1 MIITKRVNG
10 YKNYTVNNQGEV
22 FNVKTKHKLT
32 PYKRKIGRQYYIQL
46 SKNNITQNFNLAK
59 LVCDHFKKKELH
71 SEYVKHLNFT
81 TEDNR
86 NKNLKRCTRGDLR
99 RHYNQGKKRG
109 VYTWTDGIRQY
120 YRATLK
126 IDDKC
131 KTIGYYKKRKD
142 AVIAYKAAFLVE
154 YGMLPF

>member
-1 MIITKRVNG
+1 MIISKRVKS

-22 FNVKTKHKLT
+22 FNVKTGHKIKPFKQST
-32 PYKRKIGRQYYIQL
+32 GRQYYVGL
-46 SKNNITQNFNLAK
+46 SKNGEYKYFNLAK

-71 SEYVKHLNFT
+71 SDYVRHLNFT

-86 NKNLKRCTRGDLR
+86 NKNLKRCTRGDLL

-109 VYTWTDGIRQY
+109 VYTWTDCKRKY

-126 IDDKC
+126 INGKC
-131 KTIGYYKKRKD
+131 KTIGYYNKRKD
-142 AVIAYKAAFLVE
+142 AVTAYKTAFLAE
-154 YGMLPF
+154 YGALPY